1 MKKVFVF
8 LLASFFAFSQ
18 TSVNSQNLTKYVNPF
33 IGTDAHGHTYPGAQ
47 VPFGFM
53 QLSPDTRLEGWDG
66 ASGYHYTDSVI
77 FGFSHTHLSGTGVS
91 DYNDILIMP
100 ALGVDTPVDY
110 AFKSSF
116 KKENESAAAGYYSV
130 LLDRYQVM
138 AEMTATERCG
148 MHKYTFPRN
157 KPQNSTIFIDLEHRD
172 EVLESYIEII
182 NDTEIVGFRRSKA
195 WADDQHVYFVIQF
208 SQPMLNFEIWNNNE
222 YFEGIRSL
230 NSKNIKARFDFP
242 FANKGL
248 HLRVGISGVD
258 IEGARKN
265 LQEEMPHWN
274 FDQYKAAADEKWQKA
289 LSKIVIEDPNEAKK
303 TAFYTALYHSMISL
317 NIYNDVDGRYR
328 GRDNKIHKTDGWNY
342 YTVFSLWDTYRTL
355 HPLLNILEPE
365 RTRDFIRTMIA
376 QWEQGGLLPMWEL
389 SANETDCMIGYHS
402 VPVIYDAWKKGIT
415 DFDINKAF
423 EAMKTSAMQ
432 KRLGIDMMDEI
443 GYVLSDFEH
452 ESVSKT
458 LEYAFDDW
466 IIAQLAKDLG
476 KTEDYN
482 YFIRRAQGYKN
493 VFDKETGF
501 MRPRFNG
508 GWFSPFDPAEVN
520 NHYTEGN
527 SWHYTFYV
535 PQDFNTYIKMM
546 GGDKAMEK
554 KIDEL
559 FQTDVELSG
568 RPQVDIT
575 GLIGQYAQGN
585 EPSHHMAYLYN
596 YVGKPYKTQFYARK
610 IMEELYTD
618 QPDGLSGN
626 EDCGQM
632 SAWLVMSA
640 LGFYPV
646 TPGTQDYIIGSP
658 LFQKAT
664 IDLGNGK
671 TFVIEG
677 KDNSKENVYFT
688 GIKLNGREHTKSYI
702 TFEELIKG
710 GNMVYNMTNKPNKK
724 WASKRENRPV
734 TEIIDEDYTL
744 SPIISAKSHTFKGS
758 QLVKINS
765 PQKKKV
771 NTYYTTD
778 GSEPNAQSAKYKKP
792 ISIDKT
798 TTIKAMCIDANS
810 NESVVSEATYFLLP
824 PNVKVELSHEFVP
837 QYNAGG
843 GEGLVDGIR
852 GTTNWRLGNWQGY
865 QLSDFEAIVD
875 FGEEQTINEFGAGF
889 LQDTRAW
896 ILMPKFVE
904 FYYSNDGVDWTKA
917 GKVNSKKIDSD
928 YDISIEDIVLKMPN
942 SVKARYVKYKATN
955 YGTLPSWHV
964 SYGERAYIFVDE
976 VWVK

>member
-1 MKKVFVF
+1 M
-8 LLASFFAFSQ
+8 
-18 TSVNSQNLTKYVNPF
+18 
-33 IGTDAHGHTYPGAQ
+33 
-47 VPFGFM
+47 
-53 QLSPDTRLEGWDG
+53 
-66 ASGYHYTDSVI
+66 
-77 FGFSHTHLSGTGVS
+77 
-91 DYNDILIMP
+91 
-100 ALGVDTPVDY
+100 
-110 AFKSSF
+110 
-116 KKENESAAAGYYSV
+116 
-130 LLDRYQVM
+130 
-138 AEMTATERCG
+138 
-148 MHKYTFPRN
+148 
-157 KPQNSTIFIDLEHRD
+157 
-172 EVLESYIEII
+172 
-182 NDTEIVGFRRSKA
+182 
-195 WADDQHVYFVIQF
+195 
-208 SQPMLNFEIWNNNE
+208 
-222 YFEGIRSL
+222 
-230 NSKNIKARFDFP
+230 
-242 FANKGL
+242 
-248 HLRVGISGVD
+248 
-258 IEGARKN
+258 
-265 LQEEMPHWN
+265 
-274 FDQYKAAADEKWQKA
+274 
-289 LSKIVIEDPNEAKK
+289 
-303 TAFYTALYHSMISL
+303 
-317 NIYNDVDGRYR
+317 
-328 GRDNKIHKTDGWNY
+328 
-342 YTVFSLWDTYRTL
+342 
-355 HPLLNILEPE
+355 NILEPE

-527 SWHYTFYV
+527 SWHYTFYI

-646 TPGTQDYIIGSP
+646 TPERKII
-658 LFQKAT
+658 
-664 IDLGNGK
+664 
-671 TFVIEG
+671 
-677 KDNSKENVYFT
+677 
-688 GIKLNGREHTKSYI
+688 
-702 TFEELIKG
+702 
-710 GNMVYNMTNKPNKK
+710 
-724 WASKRENRPV
+724 
-734 TEIIDEDYTL
+734 
-744 SPIISAKSHTFKGS
+744 
-758 QLVKINS
+758 
-765 PQKKKV
+765 
-771 NTYYTTD
+771 
-778 GSEPNAQSAKYKKP
+778 
-792 ISIDKT
+792 
-798 TTIKAMCIDANS
+798 
-810 NESVVSEATYFLLP
+810 
-824 PNVKVELSHEFVP
+824 
-837 QYNAGG
+837 
-843 GEGLVDGIR
+843 
-852 GTTNWRLGNWQGY
+852 
-865 QLSDFEAIVD
+865 
-875 FGEEQTINEFGAGF
+875 
-889 LQDTRAW
+889 
-896 ILMPKFVE
+896 
-904 FYYSNDGVDWTKA
+904 
-917 GKVNSKKIDSD
+917 
-928 YDISIEDIVLKMPN
+928 
-942 SVKARYVKYKATN
+942 
-955 YGTLPSWHV
+955 
-964 SYGERAYIFVDE
+964 
-976 VWVK
+976 